1 MPRFL
6 AVVVL
11 FLLCVPNAV
20 SQTKSADPR
29 LMSDADYKTLLSKI
43 ETDLPKLEA
52 ALKNI
57 DPAKNSQISYSL
69 GQMIVQNRDAGLMEI
84 ENIWP
89 FAASERQK
97 RTVYGELALSNFLQ
111 SLFESVAEEVA
122 AEAIENVTLSH
133 LENYAPE
140 LSTFQARLSADALAR
155 VKLLEKGI
163 CPK

>member
-1 MPRFL
+1 MPRIF

-11 FLLCVPNAV
+11 SLLCIPSAIA
-20 SQTKSADPR
+20 QSADLK
-29 LMSDADYKTLLSKI
+29 LMSDADYKTILSRI

-57 DPAKNSQISYSL
+57 DPARNSQISYSL
-69 GQMIVQNRDAGLMEI
+69 GEMIVQNRDTGLIEI

-97 RTVYGELALSNFLQ
+97 RTVYGELALSAFLR
-111 SLFESVAEEVA
+111 SLFDSIGEEVV
-122 AEAIENVTLSH
+122 AEAIGNITLSH

-140 LSTFQARLSADALAR
+140 LSTFQARLGADAMAR
-155 VKLLEKGI
+155 VKLLEKGT
-163 CPK
+163 CPH